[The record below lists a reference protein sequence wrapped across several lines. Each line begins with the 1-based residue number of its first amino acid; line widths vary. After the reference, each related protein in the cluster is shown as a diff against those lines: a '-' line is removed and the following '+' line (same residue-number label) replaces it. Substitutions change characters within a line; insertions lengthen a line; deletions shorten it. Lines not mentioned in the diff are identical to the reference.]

1 MRVIEIERP
10 GGPEVLRLAER
21 PKPELGAGEV
31 LVRVLAAGVNR
42 PDVTQRIGQYPPPP
56 GASDLPGLDI
66 AGVVEAVADG
76 VAWPRPGDPVC
87 ALVTGGGYAE
97 YCKAPALQCLPL
109 PKGFSFAEAAA
120 LPEVLFTTW
129 NSMVWLGRLAEGESV
144 VIQGGTSG
152 VGLAAIQ
159 IAKQLYGATVFTT
172 SGNAE
177 KLAVCRSYGADHA
190 LSYKGEWDREILDLT
205 RGEGVDLILDS
216 QAGSYTDRQLRMLAF
231 DGRLVL
237 LATHQ
242 ALESTINCR
251 NIVRRRLTLAG
262 ATIRPRPPA
271 YKGRIAE
278 ALRARVWPLLES
290 GAMRIPIYRSFALT
304 EAQDAHRVMDA
315 NQQIGKVMLLVD
327 PAADNIP

>member
-1 MRVIEIERP
+1 MKVIEIERP
-10 GGPEVLRLAER
+10 GGPEVLRLSER

-66 AGVVEAVADG
+66 AGVVEAVADD
-76 VAWPRPGDPVC
+76 VSWPRPGDAVC

-109 PKGFSFAEAAA
+109 PKGYSFAEAAA

-129 NSMVWLGRLAEGESV
+129 NSMIWLGRLAEGESV

-177 KLAVCRSYGADHA
+177 KLDVCRSYGADHA
-190 LSYKGEWDREILDLT
+190 VSYKGEWDKEILDLT
-205 RGEGVDLILDS
+205 EGKGVDLVLDS
-216 QAGSYTDRQLRMLAF
+216 QAGSYTDRQLKILAF

-278 ALRARVWPLLES
+278 ALRAKVWPLLES
-290 GAMRIPIYRSFALT
+290 RAMRIPIYRSFALT

-327 PAADNIP
+327 PAATDIP